1 MPLLVRIAERATEL
15 DLLFRMRHRVYV
27 EQGHYVQATADGR
40 VYDRF
45 DAFPS
50 TTNFVAYEGEQMVG
64 GVRAMQDDG
73 AGTHADDYYD
83 FHPHLPPSAVIGSG
97 SQLWVDEKFRG
108 HRHIVPTLMN
118 LSFYY
123 LASRGVTHMVATV
136 NPEVEKSFYRCGY
149 QPVGPVMTHPHSGL
163 PFRPVVLEIS
173 KIAPPI
179 RAFIETQQ
187 SAQLLHSYNRVVLG
201 AQERLFAEG
210 EPSDAAFLVIEG
222 DVEAITDY
230 GPVAL
235 GPGQLVGELGV
246 ILGWPRSADI
256 VSPNGALL
264 LHIPKDELLLECERR
279 PELWRALLRTV
290 AERLYL
296 ATRTK

>member
-1 MPLLVRIAERATEL
+1 MPLLVKIAETAGEL
-15 DLLFRMRHRVYV
+15 DRVFQMRHRVYV
-27 EQGHYVQATADGR
+27 EQGGYMAATADGR

-50 TTNFVAYEGEQMVG
+50 TTNFVAYEGEEMVG
-64 GVRAMQDDG
+64 GVRAMQDTG

-83 FHPHLPPSAVIGSG
+83 FRPHLPPSAIVGSG
-97 SQLWVDEKFRG
+97 SQLWVDEKYRG

-123 LASRGVTHMVATV
+123 LASQGVSHMVATV

-149 QPVGPVMTHPHSGL
+149 QPVGPVMTQPHSGL
-163 PFRPVVLEIS
+163 PFRPLILEIS
-173 KIAPPI
+173 QIAPPI
-179 RAFIETQQ
+179 RAFIESQQ
-187 SAQLLHSYNRVVLG
+187 AAQLLRGYNRMVLAPG
-201 AQERLFAEG
+201 ERLFAEG
-210 EPSDAAFLVIEG
+210 EPSNAAYLVIDGEV
-222 DVEAITDY
+222 DAVTDH
-230 GPVAL
+230 GAVPL

-256 VSPNGALL
+256 ISQKGALL
-264 LHIPKDELLLECERR
+264 LHIPKDDLLQECDRR

-290 AERLYL
+290 AERLYH
-296 ATRTK
+296 TVRTE